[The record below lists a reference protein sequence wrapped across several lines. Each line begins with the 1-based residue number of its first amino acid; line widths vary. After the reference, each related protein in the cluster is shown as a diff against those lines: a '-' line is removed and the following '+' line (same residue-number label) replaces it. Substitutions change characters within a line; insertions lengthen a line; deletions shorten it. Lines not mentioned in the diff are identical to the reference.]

1 MFSVAVNVNLYF
13 QPASPVSLYPPPHED
28 EPQTIYNDE
37 PYTKQLENELP
48 YERVSPFGSR
58 SINLGPKSCCHYCCC
73 ARAGK
78 YRPKFLSQVDLMLPL
93 PVDILIVH

>member
-1 MFSVAVNVNLYF
+1 MYDPYYATNVTVYF

-48 YERVSPFGSR
+48 YDRVS
-58 SINLGPKSCCHYCCC
+58 L
-73 ARAGK
+73 
-78 YRPKFLSQVDLMLPL
+78 
-93 PVDILIVH
+93 